1 MCLGEKHNLNREID
15 FRINNNKFVGGIAGD
30 IDEDGECK
38 NCFFVGENFG
48 GVNDINYK
56 SRAERVEYEKFV
68 GLKNLFDELKYLMV
82 YFFDDDEL
90 VKEIKINYG
99 ESLEKNLVP
108 EIVDKKNFFGEWEVK
123 NFDDLKHDYYVNAKY
138 ENYISAIESDLKR
151 KNDLPVFVAEGK
163 FNFDSELIMNKLKK
177 ENDVELEKFEIEIK
191 NNFDKKTRVH
201 YLIPEK
207 YKKNK
212 NVKLKIFKDGKWKG
226 KKFDLDGSYLVFE
239 IDEPTNKIMLAKK
252 IFWW

>member
-56 SRAERVEYEKFV
+56 SRAEKIEYEKFV

-212 NVKLKIFKDGKWKG
+212 NVKLKILKDGKWEE
-226 KKFDLDGSYLVFE
+226 KKFDWDGSYLVFE
-239 IDEPTNKIMLAKK
+239 IDEPTEKITLEKK
-252 IFWW
+252 ILWW

>member
-1 MCLGEKHNLNREID
+1 MCLSEKDNLNQEVD
-15 FRINNNKFVGGIAGD
+15 FISNNNEFVGGIAGD
-30 IDEDGECK
+30 IDDNGECK

-56 SRAERVEYEKFV
+56 NHAERIEYEKFV

-82 YFFDDDEL
+82 YFFDENEL

-99 ESLEKNLVP
+99 ESLEKNLIP
-108 EIVDKKNFFGEWEVK
+108 EIVDKKNFFGEWEIK

-138 ENYISAIESDLKR
+138 ENYISAIECDLKR

-163 FNFDSELIMNKLKK
+163 FNFDSELIVNELKK

-191 NNFDKKTRVH
+191 NNFDKKARVH
-201 YLIPEK
+201 YLIPEE

-212 NVKLKIFKDGKWKG
+212 NVKLKILKDGKWEG
-226 KKFDLDGSYLVFE
+226 KNFDSDGNYLVFE
-239 IDEPTNKIMLAKK
+239 IDKPTEKIMLEKK

>member
-1 MCLGEKHNLNREID
+1 MCLGEKDNLNQAAD

-56 SRAERVEYEKFV
+56 NRAERIEYEKCV

-82 YFFDDDEL
+82 YFFDDDKL
-90 VKEIKINYG
+90 VKEVKINYG
-99 ESLEKNLVP
+99 ESLEKNLAP

-123 NFDDLKHDYYVNAKY
+123 NFDDLKHDYYVDAKY

-163 FNFDSELIMNKLKK
+163 FNFASELIANELKK
-177 ENDVELEKFEIEIK
+177 ENDVELERFEIEIK
-191 NNFDKKTRVH
+191 NNFDKKACMY
-201 YLIPEK
+201 YLILEK

-212 NVKLKIFKDGKWKG
+212 NVKLKIFKDGK
-226 KKFDLDGSYLVFE
+226 
-239 IDEPTNKIMLAKK
+239 
-252 IFWW
+252 